1 MPECFHLLLAEV
13 RQEPGQPREG
23 GGKSSSGGRKVEAS
37 KLSFVIC
44 KALSSIPFRGSKEA
58 RILLLSSS
66 KMIHFP
72 IELIFQK
79 RESKNERKKT
89 RKGETDQRGQN
100 LNLSLFGDIRLCNLR
115 QPEESAR

>member
-13 RQEPGQPREG
+13 RQGPGQPREG